1 MLGGLI
7 HRGFSAGKE
16 GGSPVIQSLSV
27 TQNGRYEAPEG
38 VDGFNPVI
46 VNVPDRYDEG
56 YDEGYEQGYSDGK
69 KIYEN
74 LYDHEKGTLPSV
86 TDDMGNVIDN
96 AIVANNDNELQDYLT
111 STAFISNGDSVN
123 VVGLGGDTEFTVY
136 RSDEYDSGTGVYGAT
151 MGIKIRNR
159 ITGDEHIFEGSWAA
173 MEDEPSAIKMKVDQL
188 YFYDNYEAVGMW
200 YSFELPDGRIF
211 SGNAGGRADA
221 VGGTKFINTSTSSDW
236 IYS

>member
-1 MLGGLI
+1 MSIFAGYLLGLE
-7 HRGFSAGKE
+7 E
-16 GGSPVIQSLSV
+16 GGIPAIIQSLTV
-27 TQNGRYEAPEG
+27 TQNGKYIAPKG

-46 VNVPDRYDEG
+46 VNVPDR

-111 STAFISNGDSVN
+111 STAFVSNGDSVN
-123 VVGLGGDTEFTVY
+123 VVGLGGDTEFSVY
-136 RSDEYDSGTGVYGAT
+136 RSDEYDSGEGADVAK
-151 MGIKIRNR
+151 MCIKIRNR
-159 ITGDEHIFEGSWAA
+159 ITGDEHIFDGGTGALEG
-173 MEDEPSAIKMKVDQL
+173 EQSAIKMKVDQL

-211 SGNAGGRADA
+211 SGNAGGHAAA

>member
-1 MLGGLI
+1 MLPYFPFLE
-7 HRGFSAGKE
+7 AAYMAKMC
-16 GGSPVIQSLSV
+16 GSPAAIQPLTV

-46 VNVPDRYDEG
+46 VNVPDRYDK
-56 YDEGYEQGYSDGK
+56 GYEQGYSDGK

-111 STAFISNGDSVN
+111 STAFVSNGDSVN
-123 VVGLGGDTEFTVY
+123 VVGLGGDTEFSVY
-136 RSDEYDSGTGVYGAT
+136 RSDEYDSGEGAYVAK
-151 MGIKIRNR
+151 MCIKIRNR
-159 ITGDEHIFEGSWAA
+159 ITGDEHIFEGSWGAW
-173 MEDEPSAIKMKVDQL
+173 EGEQSAIKMKVDQL
-188 YFYDNYEAVGMW
+188 YFYDDYGAIGMW
-200 YSFELPDGRIF
+200 YSYELPDGRIF
-211 SGNAGGRADA
+211 SGNAGGHADA

>member
-7 HRGFSAGKE
+7 HRGFSSGKE

-38 VDGFNPVI
+38 VDGFNPAI
-46 VNVPDRYDEG
+46 VNVPDRYDK
-56 YDEGYEQGYSDGK
+56 GYEQGYSDGK

-111 STAFISNGDSVN
+111 STAFVSNGDSVN

-136 RSDEYDSGTGVYGAT
+136 RSDEYDSGEGAYVAK
-151 MGIKIRNR
+151 MCIKIRNR
-159 ITGDEHIFEGSWAA
+159 ITGDEHIFEGSSGAL
-173 MEDEPSAIKMKVDQL
+173 EGEQSAIKLKVSQL
-188 YFYDNYEAVGMW
+188 YFYDDYEAVGMW

-211 SGNAGGRADA
+211 SGNAGGHADA

>member
-1 MLGGLI
+1 MTFAEAAMI
-7 HRGFSAGKE
+7 MMS
-16 GGSPVIQSLSV
+16 GGSAAVIQSLSV
-27 TQNGRYEAPEG
+27 TQNGPYEAPKG

-46 VNVPDRYDEG
+46 VNVPDRYDK
-56 YDEGYEQGYSDGK
+56 GYEQGYSDGK

-74 LYDHEKGTLPSV
+74 LYGHEKGTLPSV

-111 STAFISNGDSVN
+111 STAFVSNGDSVN

-136 RSDEYDSGTGVYGAT
+136 RSDEYDSGEGKYVAT

-159 ITGDEHIFEGSWAA
+159 ITGDEHIFEGDWAA
-173 MEDEPSAIKMKVDQL
+173 WESEPSVIKLKVDQL

-200 YSFELPDGRIF
+200 YSLEFPDGRIF
-211 SGNAGGRADA
+211 SGSAGGHANT